1 MGSKLYGWTSLVR
14 TIWKESPRIHRYPLS
29 SSFYEG
35 GSLSKLYQ
43 RGSHHQHDNPI
54 YSQERVGPSK
64 EVHIKQSKSQ
74 ENKSQTKIK
83 TNHFNIKSLKRAG
96 SRRRSSLEIPE
107 PALKTSHF
115 TIGNSSRN
123 KEISNVQIGR
133 PKRTSQL
140 LASAIIKM
148 EVDESNQ
155 KRNNNRK
162 ILKTARFPEN
172 DGFIQKCIFV
182 KQT

>member
-1 MGSKLYGWTSLVR
+1 MKTICNQGNHSKLYYRGCYS
-14 TIWKESPRIHRYPLS
+14 HCNNPLC
-29 SSFYEG
+29 
-35 GSLSKLYQ
+35 
-43 RGSHHQHDNPI
+43 
-54 YSQERVGPSK
+54 SQERVAPSE
-64 EVHIKQSKSQ
+64 EVHIKQSRSQ
-74 ENKSQTKIK
+74 ENKSQTKITANDSNTK
-83 TNHFNIKSLKRAG
+83 NLKRAG
-96 SRRRSSLEIPE
+96 RRRRSSLEIPE

-115 TIGNSSRN
+115 SIGNSSKN

-155 KRNNNRK
+155 KRNCNRK
-162 ILKTARFPEN
+162 LLKTARFPEN
-172 DGFIQKCIFV
+172 DDFIQKCIFV

>member
-1 MGSKLYGWTSLVR
+1 MK
-14 TIWKESPRIHRYPLS
+14 
-29 SSFYEG
+29 
-35 GSLSKLYQ
+35 
-43 RGSHHQHDNPI
+43 N
-54 YSQERVGPSK
+54 
-64 EVHIKQSKSQ
+64 
-74 ENKSQTKIK
+74 
-83 TNHFNIKSLKRAG
+83 LKRAG
-96 SRRRSSLEIPE
+96 RRRRSSLEIPE

-115 TIGNSSRN
+115 SIGNSSKN

-155 KRNNNRK
+155 KRNCNRK
-162 ILKTARFPEN
+162 LLKTARFPEN
-172 DGFIQKCIFV
+172 DDFIQKCIFV

>member
-1 MGSKLYGWTSLVR
+1 M
-14 TIWKESPRIHRYPLS
+14 
-29 SSFYEG
+29 
-35 GSLSKLYQ
+35 
-43 RGSHHQHDNPI
+43 N
-54 YSQERVGPSK
+54 SQERVAPSG

-74 ENKSQTKIK
+74 ENKSQTKVK
-83 TNHFNIKSLKRAG
+83 TNDSNIKNVKRAG
-96 SRRRSSLEIPE
+96 HRRRSSLEIPE
-107 PALKTSHF
+107 PARKTSHF
-115 TIGNSSRN
+115 TIGNFSKN
-123 KEISNVQIGR
+123 NEISNGR

-155 KRNNNRK
+155 RRNYNRK
-162 ILKTARFPEN
+162 TFKTARFPEN